1 MLGLAVKGEGAFIL
15 PIMEID
21 FMVSI
26 YQMPFT
32 SSKIIDPN
40 QSYWWSKVSAYM
52 SNSIFD
58 FQ

>member
-40 QSYWWSKVSAYM
+40 QSYWWSKVSAYE
-52 SNSIFD
+52 
-58 FQ
+58 